1 MTDEKT
7 FRDRLQAD
15 LEDRYGRLLEVIDNG
30 LDAKTTAWVNCPHCK
45 KRNEVEVVDTKAA
58 LAAAEFIANQSHGRP
73 GVAADGVDDEQIKL
87 VRVISYDGVGPEQFE
102 RLQTTLQDIVDAA
115 DDLPDAVRE
124 RLDEYIEE
132 LGDVAAVHAEV
143 A

>member
-1 MTDEKT
+1 MTDDKS
-7 FRDRLQAD
+7 FRDRLQTD
-15 LEDRYGRLLEVIDNG
+15 FDERYPKLLEVIDKG
-30 LDAKTTAWVNCPHCK
+30 LSATTTAWVNCPHCK
-45 KRNEVEVVDTKAA
+45 KRSEVEVVDTKAA

-102 RLQTTLQDIVDAA
+102 RLQAKLQDIVDDAG
-115 DDLPDAVRE
+115 DLPQAVRD

-132 LGDVAAVHAEV
+132 LGDVAAVHSEA